1 MSDTANHSMKLP
13 EPFVVEFMDLD
24 MVEMLRSKT
33 TTEKIAMVGAAHRT
47 VKLLMACGIRG
58 THPDWSDEQIHAEVT
73 RRIFS
78 GTT

>member
-1 MSDTANHSMKLP
+1 MTTHSMQRP
-13 EPFVVEFMDLD
+13 DSFVVEFMDRD

-47 VKLLMACGIRG
+47 VKPLMACGIRG
-58 THPDWSDEQIHAEVT
+58 THPDWLDEQVQAEVT